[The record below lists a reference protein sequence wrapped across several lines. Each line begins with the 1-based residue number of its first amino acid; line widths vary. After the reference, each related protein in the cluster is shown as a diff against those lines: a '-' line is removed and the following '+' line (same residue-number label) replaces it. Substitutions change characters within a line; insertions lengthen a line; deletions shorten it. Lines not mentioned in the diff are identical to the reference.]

1 MATLGFGVLFVAAVA
16 TAGDYIWYEMG
27 VAHRMTSGVIHGAV
41 LLTAVGLVLGAAAG
55 RPLAGLPIGAIAGI
69 GGALTYYALIATT
82 GSATYGWAIPAA
94 WVVMWFLVAALD
106 GRVLRAPARRS
117 WTAVMVRSVV
127 AAVLSG
133 LAFYLVLTTLW
144 GRPPAGGRNYAL
156 QLAAWAFAWAPGILA
171 VGGDATNR
179 R

>member
-1 MATLGFGVLFVAAVA
+1 MGRLVLGVLLVAAVA
-16 TAGDYIWYEMG
+16 TAGDYTWYEFG
-27 VAHRMTSGVIHGAV
+27 VAHRMSSGIIHGAV
-41 LLTAVGLVLGAAAG
+41 LLTVVGLVLGAAAG
-55 RPLAGLPIGAIAGI
+55 RPLLGLPIGAIAGI
-69 GGALTYYALIATT
+69 GGALTYYGLVAAT
-82 GSATYGWAIPAA
+82 GSTTYGWAIPTA

-117 WTAVMVRSVV
+117 WAAVLARGVV

-144 GRPPAGGRNYAL
+144 SPPPAGGRNYAV
-156 QLAAWAFAWAPGILA
+156 QFAAWAFAWAPGILA
-171 VGGDATNR
+171 IGGSIPLR